1 MSSSLAEK
9 TGLMSVSIVAGPS
22 AGAVLEKIRASNSRR
37 RLGVLDNSKT
47 DCAPAQ
53 IIDQIKAI
61 AEEGAVDHLIIEC
74 GPETPAMAYASLFL
88 PTGTGASPL
97 TEVARLNA
105 TMLAITPAALLAPTC
120 FIAEQVEFVDNIV
133 LEGPASGP
141 DIALARAIAATLNP
155 RARLWELEPG
165 KLDQCLDATDNFF
178 DFAAA
183 LDGGGWRQLINGQ
196 QPRDTGAA
204 SITAFAYRSWK
215 PFHPERFW
223 RLLQNE
229 LRGIF
234 RAKGFFWLATRMD
247 LVGGLNLAGRELQCA
262 SAGEWWA
269 ARDEH
274 AREHE
279 MPERTRN
286 EWREPFGDRRQA
298 IALMGLEIDPA
309 VLNAQLDTCLLTD
322 AEMAAGE
329 DSWRNLTDPFPSW
342 SSHAHHHECDHDH
355 GHDHDDASEEHD
367 CCHH

>member
-1 MSSSLAEK
+1 
-9 TGLMSVSIVAGPS
+9 MSVSIVAGIS
-22 AGAVLEKIRASNSRR
+22 AVAVLKRIRASNSKRR
-37 RLGVLDNSKT
+37 IGVLDNSKT
-47 DCAPAQ
+47 DCAPNR
-53 IIDQIKAI
+53 IIDQIRAT
-61 AEEGAVDHLIIEC
+61 ADEGAVDHLIIEC
-74 GPETPAMAYASLFL
+74 GAETPAMAYASLFL
-88 PTGTGASPL
+88 PAGTSPSPL
-97 TEVARLNA
+97 TAVARLNA
-105 TMLAITPAALLAPTC
+105 TMMAITSAALLDPTC
-120 FIAEQVEFVDNIV
+120 FIAEQVEFVDDIV
-133 LEGPASGP
+133 LEGAAS
-141 DIALARAIAATLNP
+141 DSDFALARAIAATLNP
-155 RARLWELEPG
+155 RARLWELEQAR
-165 KLDQCLDATDNFF
+165 LEEWLDATDNSF

-196 QPRDTGAA
+196 QPPVTGAA
-204 SITAFAYRSWK
+204 KITAFAYRSWE

-298 IALMGLEIDPA
+298 LALMGLEIDPT
-309 VLNAQLDTCLLTD
+309 VLKAQLDTCLLTD
-322 AEMAAGE
+322 GELAAGE
-329 DSWRNLTDPFPSW
+329 DSWRNLADPFPSW
-342 SSHAHHHECDHDH
+342 TSHAHHHECDHEH
-355 GHDHDDASEEHD
+355 ASDEHD

>member
-1 MSSSLAEK
+1 
-9 TGLMSVSIVAGPS
+9 MSVSIVAGIS
-22 AGAVLEKIRASNSRR
+22 AVAVLKRIRASNSKRR
-37 RLGVLDNSKT
+37 IGVLDNSKT
-47 DCAPAQ
+47 DCAPNR
-53 IIDQIKAI
+53 IIDQIRAI
-61 AEEGAVDHLIIEC
+61 ADEGAVDHLIIEC
-74 GPETPAMAYASLFL
+74 GAEASAMAYASLFL
-88 PTGTGASPL
+88 PTGNSPSPL
-97 TEVARLNA
+97 TTVARLNA
-105 TMLAITPAALLAPTC
+105 TMMAITPAALLDLTC
-120 FIAEQVEFVDNIV
+120 FIAEQVEFVDDIV
-133 LEGPASGP
+133 LEDAASDP
-141 DIALARAIAATLNP
+141 DFALARAIAATLNP
-155 RARLWELEPG
+155 RARLWELEQAR
-165 KLDQCLDATDNFF
+165 LEEWLDATDNSF

-196 QPRDTGAA
+196 QPPVTRATN
-204 SITAFAYRSWK
+204 ITAFAYRSWK

-269 ARDEH
+269 ARDEQ

-298 IALMGLEIDPA
+298 LALMGLEIDPT
-309 VLNAQLDTCLLTD
+309 VLKAQLDTCLLTD

-329 DSWRNLTDPFPSW
+329 DNWRNLADPFPSW
-342 SSHAHHHECDHDH
+342 ASHAHHHECDHEH
-355 GHDHDDASEEHD
+355 ASEEHD

>member
-9 TGLMSVSIVAGPS
+9 TGLMSVSIVAGP
-22 AGAVLEKIRASNSRR
+22 ATATVLEKIKASNSKRR
-37 RLGVLDNSKT
+37 IDVLDNSKT
-47 DCAPAQ
+47 DCAPTR
-53 IIDQIKAI
+53 IIDQIRAI
-61 AEEGAVDHLIIEC
+61 AKKGAVDHLIIEC
-74 GPETPAMAYASLFL
+74 GSETPAMAYASLFL
-88 PTGTGASPL
+88 PTGAGASPL

-105 TMLAITPAALLAPTC
+105 TMMAITPAALLGPTC
-120 FIAEQVEFVDNIV
+120 FIAEQVEFVDDIV
-133 LEGPASGP
+133 LEGAASGP
-141 DIALARAIAATLNP
+141 DLALARALAATLNP
-155 RARLWELEPG
+155 RARLWELEQA
-165 KLDQCLDATDNFF
+165 KLEEWLDPTDNPF

-183 LDGGGWRQLINGQ
+183 LDGGGWRQLITGQ
-196 QPRDTGAA
+196 QPPATSEANIA
-204 SITAFAYRSWK
+204 AFAYRSWK

-269 ARDEH
+269 ARNEH

-298 IALMGLEIDPA
+298 IALMGLEIDPT
-309 VLNAQLDTCLLTD
+309 VLKAQLDTCLLTD

-329 DSWRNLTDPFPSW
+329 NSWRNLTDPFPAW
-342 SSHAHHHECDHDH
+342 SSHAYHHECDHEH
-355 GHDHDDASEEHD
+355 ASDEHD